1 MPRTTHYSPR
11 ISRFL
16 VSVLYHEARRR
27 GIPMT
32 KLTNELLRQQLTGS
46 ESWEEAQG
54 MRVAEEPPP
63 YPGSI
68 R

>member
-1 MPRTTHYSPR
+1 MPNPRYYSPR

-16 VSVLYHEARRR
+16 VSVLYHEAKRR

-32 KLTNELLRQQLTGS
+32 KLTDELLKLQLVGS
-46 ESWEEAQG
+46 ESWDEAQG

-63 YPGSI
+63 YRTSN